1 MKSMLR
7 NLHKSTMNVLILLT
21 LTISLSACS
30 RTPREIDYTPQPI
43 DRPELI
49 LPVSDELRLSKIDW
63 IIITPD
69 NATEEFDKIK
79 ASGKP
84 VVVYALTN
92 SGYEAL
98 ALDMA
103 KILKKLS
110 EQNAIIVAYEDY
122 YSNGDETDISDS
134 IQQ

>member
-1 MKSMLR
+1 MS
-7 NLHKSTMNVLILLT
+7 VLILLT

-30 RTPREIDYTPQPI
+30 RTPRELEYTPQPI

-49 LPVSDELRLSKIDW
+49 LPVSEELRLSKIDW

-122 YSNGDETDISDS
+122 YSNGDENDITDS
-134 IQQ
+134 IQ

>member
-1 MKSMLR
+1 MLR

-30 RTPREIDYTPQPI
+30 RTPRELEYTPQPI

-49 LPVSDELRLSKIDW
+49 LPVSEELRLSKIDW

-122 YSNGDETDISDS
+122 YSNGDENDITDS
-134 IQQ
+134 IQ

>member
-1 MKSMLR
+1 MS
-7 NLHKSTMNVLILLT
+7 VLILLT

-30 RTPREIDYTPQPI
+30 RTPRELEYTPQPI

-49 LPVSDELRLSKIDW
+49 LPVSEELRLSKIDW

-98 ALDMA
+98 ALDMS

-122 YSNGDETDISDS
+122 YSNGDENDIPDS
-134 IQQ
+134 IQ

>member
-1 MKSMLR
+1 MPNDFTLENSKKASPTKKILFVGLYKS
-7 NLHKSTMNVLILLT
+7 LLT
-21 LTISLSACS
+21 NTGKHF
-30 RTPREIDYTPQPI
+30 
-43 DRPELI
+43 I
-49 LPVSDELRLSKIDW
+49 LLRLSKIDW

-69 NATEEFDKIK
+69 NAAEEFDKIK

-122 YSNGDETDISDS
+122 YSNGDETDISN
-134 IQQ
+134 ILPENQ

>member
-1 MKSMLR
+1 
-7 NLHKSTMNVLILLT
+7 MNVLILLT

>member
-1 MKSMLR
+1 
-7 NLHKSTMNVLILLT
+7 MNVLILLT

-49 LPVSDELRLSKIDW
+49 LPESEALNLSKIDW
-63 IIITPD
+63 VIITPD
-69 NATEEFDKIK
+69 NAAEEFDKIK

>member
-1 MKSMLR
+1 
-7 NLHKSTMNVLILLT
+7 MNVLILLT

-30 RTPREIDYTPQPI
+30 RTPRELEYTPQPI

-49 LPVSDELRLSKIDW
+49 LPVSEELRLSKIDW

-122 YSNGDETDISDS
+122 YSNGDENDITDS
-134 IQQ
+134 IQ

>member
-1 MKSMLR
+1 
-7 NLHKSTMNVLILLT
+7 MNVLILLT

-49 LPVSDELRLSKIDW
+49 LPESEALKLSKIDW
-63 IIITPD
+63 VIITPD
-69 NATEEFDKIK
+69 NAAEEFDKIK

-122 YSNGDETDISDS
+122 YSNDDETDISDS

>member
-1 MKSMLR
+1 
-7 NLHKSTMNVLILLT
+7 MNVLILLT

-30 RTPREIDYTPQPI
+30 RTPREIDYSSEPI

-122 YSNGDETDISDS
+122 YSNGDETDISN
-134 IQQ
+134 ILPENQ

>member
-1 MKSMLR
+1 MS
-7 NLHKSTMNVLILLT
+7 VLILLT

-30 RTPREIDYTPQPI
+30 RTPRELEYTPQPI

-49 LPVSDELRLSKIDW
+49 LPVSEELRLSKIDW

-122 YSNGDETDISDS
+122 YSNGDENDIPDS
-134 IQQ
+134 IQ

>member
-1 MKSMLR
+1 
-7 NLHKSTMNVLILLT
+7 MNVLILLT

-30 RTPREIDYTPQPI
+30 RTPRELEYTPQPI

-49 LPVSDELRLSKIDW
+49 LPESEALRLSKIDW

-69 NATEEFDKIK
+69 NAAEEFDKIK

-92 SGYEAL
+92 TGYEAL

-122 YSNGDETDISDS
+122 YLNDDETDNDNIAAE
-134 IQQ
+134 

>member
-1 MKSMLR
+1 MS
-7 NLHKSTMNVLILLT
+7 VLILLT

-30 RTPREIDYTPQPI
+30 RTPRELVYSSQPI
-43 DRPELI
+43 TRPNLI
-49 LPVSDELRLSKIDW
+49 LPESDALTLSKIDW
-63 IIITPD
+63 IIITPE
-69 NATEEFDKIK
+69 NSEEEFDKIK

-84 VVVYALTN
+84 VVVYALNN

-122 YSNGDETDISDS
+122 YSNGDETDISNVFPEN
-134 IQQ
+134 Q

>member
-1 MKSMLR
+1 
-7 NLHKSTMNVLILLT
+7 MNVLILLT

-30 RTPREIDYTPQPI
+30 RTPRELEYTPQPI

-49 LPVSDELRLSKIDW
+49 LPVSEELRLSKIDW

-98 ALDMA
+98 ALDMS

-122 YSNGDETDISDS
+122 YSNGNENDITDS
-134 IQQ
+134 IQ

>member
-1 MKSMLR
+1 MS
-7 NLHKSTMNVLILLT
+7 VLILLT

-30 RTPREIDYTPQPI
+30 RTPRELEYTPQPI

-49 LPVSDELRLSKIDW
+49 LPESEALRLSKIDW

-69 NATEEFDKIK
+69 NAAEEFDKIK

-92 SGYEAL
+92 TGYEAL

-122 YSNGDETDISDS
+122 YLNDDETDNDNIAAE
-134 IQQ
+134 

>member
-1 MKSMLR
+1 MS
-7 NLHKSTMNVLILLT
+7 VLILLT

-30 RTPREIDYTPQPI
+30 RTPRELEYTPQPI

-49 LPVSDELRLSKIDW
+49 LPESEALKLSKIDW

-69 NATEEFDKIK
+69 NAAEEFNKIK

-92 SGYEAL
+92 TGYEAL

-122 YSNGDETDISDS
+122 YSNGDETDIDNILPDS
-134 IQQ
+134 Q

>member
-1 MKSMLR
+1 MLQ
-7 NLHKSTMNVLILLT
+7 NLQKSTMSVLILLT

-30 RTPREIDYTPQPI
+30 RTPRELEYTPQPI

-49 LPVSDELRLSKIDW
+49 LPVSEELRLSKIDW

-98 ALDMA
+98 ALDMS

-122 YSNGDETDISDS
+122 YSNGDENDITDS
-134 IQQ
+134 IQ

>member
-1 MKSMLR
+1 MS
-7 NLHKSTMNVLILLT
+7 VLILLT

-30 RTPREIDYTPQPI
+30 RTPRELEYSSQPI
-43 DRPELI
+43 TRPNLI
-49 LPVSDELRLSKIDW
+49 LPESDALTLSKIDW
-63 IIITPD
+63 IIITPE
-69 NATEEFDKIK
+69 NSEEEFDKIK

-84 VVVYALTN
+84 VVVYALNN

-110 EQNAIIVAYEDY
+110 EQKAIIVAYEEY
-122 YSNGDETDISDS
+122 YSNDDS
-134 IQQ
+134 I

>member
-1 MKSMLR
+1 
-7 NLHKSTMNVLILLT
+7 MNVLILLT

-30 RTPREIDYTPQPI
+30 RTPRELEYTPQPI

-49 LPVSDELRLSKIDW
+49 LPESEALKLSKIDW

-69 NATEEFDKIK
+69 NAAEEFNKIK

-92 SGYEAL
+92 TGYEAL

-122 YSNGDETDISDS
+122 YSNGDETDIDNILPDS
-134 IQQ
+134 Q

>member
-1 MKSMLR
+1 
-7 NLHKSTMNVLILLT
+7 MNVLILLT

-69 NATEEFDKIK
+69 NAAEEFDKIK

-122 YSNGDETDISDS
+122 YSNGDETDISN
-134 IQQ
+134 ILPENQ

>member
-1 MKSMLR
+1 
-7 NLHKSTMNVLILLT
+7 MNVLILLT

-30 RTPREIDYTPQPI
+30 RTPRELEYTPQPI

-49 LPVSDELRLSKIDW
+49 LPVSEELRLSKIDW

-69 NATEEFDKIK
+69 NATEEFNKIK

-122 YSNGDETDISDS
+122 YSNGDENDITDS
-134 IQQ
+134 IQ

>member
-1 MKSMLR
+1 MKSMLQ
-7 NLHKSTMNVLILLT
+7 NLQKSTMSVLILLT

-30 RTPREIDYTPQPI
+30 RTPRELEYTPQPI

-49 LPVSDELRLSKIDW
+49 LPVSEELRLSKIDW

-98 ALDMA
+98 ALDMS

-122 YSNGDETDISDS
+122 YSNGDENDIPDS
-134 IQQ
+134 IQ

>member
-1 MKSMLR
+1 
-7 NLHKSTMNVLILLT
+7 MNVLILLT

-69 NATEEFDKIK
+69 NAAEEFDKIK

>member
-1 MKSMLR
+1 MS
-7 NLHKSTMNVLILLT
+7 VLILLT

-30 RTPREIDYTPQPI
+30 RTPRELEYTPQPI

-49 LPVSDELRLSKIDW
+49 LPVSEELRLSKIDW

-122 YSNGDETDISDS
+122 YSNGDETDISN
-134 IQQ
+134 ILPENQ

>member
-1 MKSMLR
+1 
-7 NLHKSTMNVLILLT
+7 MNVLILLT

-30 RTPREIDYTPQPI
+30 RTPRELEYTPQPI

-49 LPVSDELRLSKIDW
+49 LPESEALKLSKIDW

-69 NATEEFDKIK
+69 NAAEEFEKIK

-84 VVVYALTN
+84 VVVYALNNT
-92 SGYEAL
+92 GYEAL

-103 KILKKLS
+103 KILRKLS
-110 EQNAIIVAYEDY
+110 EQTAIIVAYEDY
-122 YSNGDETDISDS
+122 YSNSDKTDINNILPQS
-134 IQQ
+134 Q

>member
-1 MKSMLR
+1 
-7 NLHKSTMNVLILLT
+7 MNVLILLT

-30 RTPREIDYTPQPI
+30 RTPRELEYTPQPI

-49 LPVSDELRLSKIDW
+49 LPVSEELRLSKIDW

-98 ALDMA
+98 ALDMS

-122 YSNGDETDISDS
+122 YSNGDENDITDS
-134 IQQ
+134 IQ

>member
-1 MKSMLR
+1 MLQ
-7 NLHKSTMNVLILLT
+7 NLHKSTMSVLILLT

-30 RTPREIDYTPQPI
+30 RTPRELEYSSQPI
-43 DRPELI
+43 IRPDLI
-49 LPVSDELRLSKIDW
+49 LPESDALTLSKIDW
-63 IIITPD
+63 IIITPE
-69 NATEEFDKIK
+69 NAEEEFDKIK

-84 VVVYALTN
+84 VVVYALNN

-110 EQNAIIVAYEDY
+110 EQKAIIVAYEEY
-122 YSNGDETDISDS
+122 YSNDDS
-134 IQQ
+134 I

>member
-1 MKSMLR
+1 
-7 NLHKSTMNVLILLT
+7 MNVLILLT

-49 LPVSDELRLSKIDW
+49 LPESEALKLSKIDW
-63 IIITPD
+63 VIITPD
-69 NATEEFDKIK
+69 NAAEEFDKIK

>member
-1 MKSMLR
+1 MS
-7 NLHKSTMNVLILLT
+7 VLILLT

-30 RTPREIDYTPQPI
+30 RTPRELEYTPQPI

-49 LPVSDELRLSKIDW
+49 LPVSEELRLSKIDW

-98 ALDMA
+98 ALDMS

-122 YSNGDETDISDS
+122 YSNGDENDITDS
-134 IQQ
+134 IQ

>member
-1 MKSMLR
+1 MS
-7 NLHKSTMNVLILLT
+7 VLILLT

-30 RTPREIDYTPQPI
+30 RTPRELEYTPQPI

-49 LPVSDELRLSKIDW
+49 LPVSEELRLSKIDW

-98 ALDMA
+98 ASDTA

-122 YSNGDETDISDS
+122 YSNGDETDIDNILPDS
-134 IQQ
+134 Q

>member
-1 MKSMLR
+1 
-7 NLHKSTMNVLILLT
+7 MNVLILLT

-30 RTPREIDYTPQPI
+30 RTPRELEYTPQPI

-49 LPVSDELRLSKIDW
+49 LPVSEELRLSKIDW

-122 YSNGDETDISDS
+122 YSNGNENDITDS
-134 IQQ
+134 IQ

>member
-1 MKSMLR
+1 
-7 NLHKSTMNVLILLT
+7 MNVLILLT

-30 RTPREIDYTPQPI
+30 RTPRELEYSSQPI

-49 LPVSDELRLSKIDW
+49 LPESEALTLSKIDW
-63 IIITPD
+63 VIITPD
-69 NATEEFDKIK
+69 NAAEEFAKIK

-92 SGYEAL
+92 VGYEAL

-103 KILKKLS
+103 KILKKLR
-110 EQNAIIVAYEDY
+110 EQKAIIVAYEDY
-122 YSNGDETDISDS
+122 YSNGDETSIDNILPDS
-134 IQQ
+134 Q

>member
-1 MKSMLR
+1 MLQ
-7 NLHKSTMNVLILLT
+7 NLHKSTMSVLILLT

-30 RTPREIDYTPQPI
+30 RTPRELEYTPQPI

-49 LPVSDELRLSKIDW
+49 LPVSEELRLSKIDW

-122 YSNGDETDISDS
+122 YSNGDENDITDS
-134 IQQ
+134 IQ

>member
-1 MKSMLR
+1 MLQ
-7 NLHKSTMNVLILLT
+7 NLQKSTMSVLILLT

-30 RTPREIDYTPQPI
+30 RTPRELEYTPQPI

-49 LPVSDELRLSKIDW
+49 LPVSEELRLSKIDW

-98 ALDMA
+98 ALDMS

-122 YSNGDETDISDS
+122 YSNGDENDIPDS
-134 IQQ
+134 IQ

>member
-1 MKSMLR
+1 
-7 NLHKSTMNVLILLT
+7 LLT

-30 RTPREIDYTPQPI
+30 RTPRELEYTPQPI

-49 LPVSDELRLSKIDW
+49 LPESEALKLSKIDW

-69 NATEEFDKIK
+69 NAAEEFNKIK

-92 SGYEAL
+92 TGYEAL

-122 YSNGDETDISDS
+122 YSNGDETDIDNILPDS
-134 IQQ
+134 Q

>member
-1 MKSMLR
+1 
-7 NLHKSTMNVLILLT
+7 MNVLILLT

-30 RTPREIDYTPQPI
+30 RTPRELEYTPQPI

-49 LPVSDELRLSKIDW
+49 LPVSEELRLSKIDL

-122 YSNGDETDISDS
+122 YSNGNENDITDS
-134 IQQ
+134 IQ

>member
-1 MKSMLR
+1 
-7 NLHKSTMNVLILLT
+7 MNVLILLT

-30 RTPREIDYTPQPI
+30 RTPRELEYTPQPI

-49 LPVSDELRLSKIDW
+49 LPESEALKLSKIDW
-63 IIITPD
+63 VIITPD
-69 NATEEFDKIK
+69 NAAEEFDKIK

-122 YSNGDETDISDS
+122 YSNGDETDIDNILPDS
-134 IQQ
+134 Q

>member
-1 MKSMLR
+1 MLQ
-7 NLHKSTMNVLILLT
+7 NLQKSTMSVLILLT

-30 RTPREIDYTPQPI
+30 RTPRELEYTPQPI

-49 LPVSDELRLSKIDW
+49 LPVSEELRLSKIDW

-122 YSNGDETDISDS
+122 YSNGDENDIPDS
-134 IQQ
+134 IQ

>member
-1 MKSMLR
+1 MS
-7 NLHKSTMNVLILLT
+7 VLILLT

-30 RTPREIDYTPQPI
+30 RTPRELEYSSQPI
-43 DRPELI
+43 TRPNLI
-49 LPVSDELRLSKIDW
+49 LPESDALTLSKIDW
-63 IIITPD
+63 IIITPE
-69 NATEEFDKIK
+69 NAEEEFDKIK

-84 VVVYALTN
+84 VVVYALNN

-122 YSNGDETDISDS
+122 YSNGDETDISNVFPEN
-134 IQQ
+134 Q

>member
-1 MKSMLR
+1 MS
-7 NLHKSTMNVLILLT
+7 VLILLT

-30 RTPREIDYTPQPI
+30 RTPRELEYTPQPI

-49 LPVSDELRLSKIDW
+49 LPVSEELRLSKIDW

-122 YSNGDETDISDS
+122 YSNGNENDITDS
-134 IQQ
+134 IQ